1 MILQNNFKVLNC
13 FAAYY
18 IVFQSYKT
26 GDSGKSNPMETPMEA
41 NLAMFLISLANFES
55 YYEAMTR
62 TDHEQLAK
70 VLFVCYI
77 GIAGILLIN
86 MLIAMMGNTY
96 TKIAETRNE
105 WQRQVSTDQSANTRT
120 GYL

>member
-1 MILQNNFKVLNC
+1 MIYRIILRFFNC

-18 IVFQSYKT
+18 IVFQSYKP
-26 GDSGKSNPMETPMEA
+26 GDSGKPNPMGTPMEA

-55 YYEAMTR
+55 YYEAMPR
-62 TDHEQLAK
+62 TDHESLAK

-105 WQRQVSTDQSANTRT
+105 WQRQVSTDQPIR
-120 GYL
+120 